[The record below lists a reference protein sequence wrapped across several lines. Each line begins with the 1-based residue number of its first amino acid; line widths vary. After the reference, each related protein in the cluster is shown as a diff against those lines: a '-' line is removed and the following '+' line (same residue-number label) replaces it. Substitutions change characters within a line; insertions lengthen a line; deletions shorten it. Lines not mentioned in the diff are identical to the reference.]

1 MRLYA
6 FINYNSTQHCFN
18 QVLWNKVY
26 TTLRIAKYSTL
37 ALLICINICTLN
49 VYIHIN
55 VCRSSWVFAGKRVDI
70 ATCLLKDGQCNPNSA
85 HDGRTLLDMTNNPEL
100 IRILLSF
107 GAKPKTSCFPT
118 HLRNNPTDMSIN
130 MFVLGNIGAGKS
142 TLVKAIS
149 TEGQGFSRLM
159 HRISKV
165 KDVDQKTAGIIPYEL
180 QSKALGRVSLYD
192 FAGHKEYYAGHDA
205 LLANTM
211 TNSSSVI
218 ALLVDMRDEEE
229 KIRETV
235 QYWFQFINNHS
246 HASSSKTHLVI
257 ISSHADELP
266 SGELKM
272 RARLL
277 QSVVSNLKL
286 ENLTLAGQFTI
297 DCRYAESSSM
307 TQLRSLL
314 AESCNA
320 LRSSE
325 EIEASQ
331 HCYMIFLL
339 HNFDDK
345 LAVTLDK
352 AATELTVKC
361 NEKSDELVYL
371 EVIKSSDLFE
381 LSQKLNDRGHILFMK
396 NHRDPGKSWIVL
408 KKDVLL
414 SQVNGVIFAPEGF
427 KERKAISTNTGVVP
441 LSKLAPLF
449 PNVEIDVVTTFL
461 CHLEFCQ
468 EIKDA
473 DLLSVLVAESRTS
486 TMSVESKS
494 FMVSAESKSSTT
506 TDERFFFF
514 PGLVSL
520 NKPQDLG
527 LSSES
532 DSHSY
537 SGWVF
542 QCSKPEQ
549 FFSNRFHQ
557 VLLLRLAFSFA
568 LAPSDKSSADAL
580 VLQRRCQV
588 WKNGICW
595 ANRSGGEAIVEI
607 IDLRKV
613 VAIVRSEE
621 KIELSRLRSSIINTV
636 INAKKQ
642 FSSKVAVKE
651 SLLLPEDARKYPL
664 DLAQVTTVSI
674 NDIAET
680 IEKGKEYVLKENHQI
695 IKLERLIGFEPYA
708 NLGEAILEEVFDEQK
723 SAEEDLDKLFFR
735 LADHTHQHDELHAV
749 CELPLSRLA
758 NELTPQGAIHRLA
771 HVFQRWRDEMGKE
784 GTKEKFRKRL
794 DQFSIFAGRNPLL
807 MSATGI

>member
-1 MRLYA
+1 M
-6 FINYNSTQHCFN
+6 TEKT
-18 QVLWNKVY
+18 KV
-26 TTLRIAKYSTL
+26 
-37 ALLICINICTLN
+37 NI
-49 VYIHIN
+49 V
-55 VCRSSWVFAGKRVDI
+55 
-70 ATCLLKDGQCNPNSA
+70 TCLLKNGQCNPNTVTRN
-85 HDGRTLLDMTNNPEL
+85 GQTPLDMTDKPEL
-100 IRILLSF
+100 IRILLNF
-107 GAKPKTSCFPT
+107 GADPKTCFPS
-118 HLRNNPTDMSIN
+118 HLRHNPTVN
-130 MFVLGNIGAGKS
+130 MFVLGDVGAGKS
-142 TLVKAIS
+142 TLVKAIM
-149 TEGQGFSRLM
+149 TEAHGFSQLM

-165 KDVDQKTAGIIPYEL
+165 KDVNQKTAGIVPYEL
-180 QSKALGRVSLYD
+180 KGKDLGRVSLYD

-235 QYWFQFINNHS
+235 HYWFQFINNHS

-266 SGELKM
+266 SGKSKKK
-272 RARLL
+272 ARCV
-277 QSVVSNLKL
+277 QSVVSDLNLD
-286 ENLTLAGQFTI
+286 NITLAGQITL

-307 TQLRSLL
+307 TQLRSTLS
-314 AESCNA
+314 ESCKV
-320 LRSSE
+320 LRGSE
-325 EIEASQ
+325 KISAA
-331 HCYMIFLL
+331 HHNFLIFLL
-339 HNFDDK
+339 HHFK
-345 LAVTLDK
+345 EELAVTVDK
-352 AATELTVKC
+352 VATKLIQKRK
-361 NEKSDELVYL
+361 KSVYL
-371 EVIKSSDLFE
+371 EFIKSFDLFE
-381 LSQKLNDRGHILFMK
+381 LSQELNERGAILFMK
-396 NHRDPGKSWIVL
+396 NHQDPGKSWIVL

-427 KERKAISTNTGVVP
+427 KEHSEISTNTGVVT

-449 PNVEIDVVTTFL
+449 PNVDVDVVSKFL

-473 DLLSVLVAESRTS
+473 DLLSVLEAGSRTS
-486 TMSVESKS
+486 TVSAESKS
-494 FMVSAESKSSTT
+494 STESAESKSSTT

-520 NKPQDLG
+520 NKPQDIA

-542 QCSKPEQ
+542 QCSKSEQ

-568 LAPSDKSSADAL
+568 LAPSDQSSADSL

-595 ANRSGGEAIVEI
+595 ANLSGGEATVEI
-607 IDLRKV
+607 IDLKKV
-613 VAIVRSEE
+613 VAIVRSE
-621 KIELSRLRSSIINTV
+621 KKLELSRLRSSIINTV

-651 SLLLPEDARKYPL
+651 SLLLPEDAMKYPL
-664 DLAQVTTVSI
+664 DLSKVAAVNI
-674 NDIAET
+674 NDVAET
-680 IEKGKEYVLKENHQI
+680 IKKGKEYVLNENHQI
-695 IKLERLIGFEPYA
+695 IKLEKLIGFEPYA
-708 NLGEAILEEVFDEQK
+708 NLGESILEEVFDEEK
-723 SAEEDLDKLFFR
+723 PAEENLDKLFFR
-735 LADHTHQHDELHAV
+735 LADLTHQHNELCAV

-758 NELTPQGAIHRLA
+758 NERTPQGVIHRLA
-771 HVFQRWRDEMGKE
+771 RDFQRWRDEMGKE
-784 GTKEKFRKRL
+784 GTKENFRKML
-794 DQFSIFAGRNPLL
+794 DQFTVFAGRNPLL
-807 MSATGI
+807 MSATGKCNENNIYIELY

>member
-1 MRLYA
+1 MA
-6 FINYNSTQHCFN
+6 N
-18 QVLWNKVY
+18 
-26 TTLRIAKYSTL
+26 
-37 ALLICINICTLN
+37 
-49 VYIHIN
+49 
-55 VCRSSWVFAGKRVDI
+55 D
-70 ATCLLKDGQCNPNSA
+70 
-85 HDGRTLLDMTNNPEL
+85 PEL

-107 GAKPKTSCFPT
+107 GANPKTCFPS
-118 HLRNNPTDMSIN
+118 HLRHNPTVN
-130 MFVLGNIGAGKS
+130 MFVLGEVGAGKS

-149 TEGQGFSRLM
+149 TEAHGFSRLK
-159 HRISKV
+159 HRISKI
-165 KDVDQKTAGIIPYEL
+165 KDVNQKTAGIIPYEL

-211 TNSSSVI
+211 ANSSSVI
-218 ALLVDMRDEEE
+218 VLLVDMRDEEE

-246 HASSSKTHLVI
+246 HTSSSKTHLVI
-257 ISSHADELP
+257 ISSHGDELS
-266 SGELKM
+266 SGESKKK
-272 RARLL
+272 ARRV
-277 QSVVSNLKL
+277 QSVVSNLNL

-307 TQLRSLL
+307 TQLRSTLS
-314 AESCNA
+314 ESCKV
-320 LRSSE
+320 LRGSE
-325 EIEASQ
+325 KISAAD
-331 HCYMIFLL
+331 HYYLIFLL
-339 HNFDDK
+339 HHFK
-345 LAVTLDK
+345 EELAVTLDK
-352 AATELTVKC
+352 VATELILRCK
-361 NEKSDELVYL
+361 EKSGELVYL
-371 EVIKSSDLFE
+371 EFIKSSDLFE
-381 LSQKLNDRGHILFMK
+381 LSQELNERGPILFMK
-396 NHRDPGKSWIVL
+396 NHQDPGKSWIVL

-427 KERKAISTNTGVVP
+427 KQHQEISTNTGVVP

-449 PNVEIDVVTTFL
+449 PNVDVDVVTKFL

-468 EIKDA
+468 EIKDTG
-473 DLLSVLVAESRTS
+473 LLSVLVAESKTS
-486 TMSVESKS
+486 T
-494 FMVSAESKSSTT
+494 VSAESKASGSESTT
-506 TDERFFFF
+506 ATDERFFFF

-520 NKPQDLG
+520 NKPQDIA

-542 QCSKPEQ
+542 QCYNPEQ

-568 LAPSDKSSADAL
+568 LAPSDQSSVDAL

-607 IDLRKV
+607 IDLKKV
-613 VAIVRSEE
+613 VAIVCSKK

-636 INAKKQ
+636 INTRKQ

-651 SLLLPEDARKYPL
+651 SLLLPEDAIKYPL
-664 DLAQVTTVSI
+664 DLTQVTAVSI
-674 NDIAET
+674 TEVAET
-680 IEKGKEYVLKENHQI
+680 IREGKDYVLKENHQI
-695 IKLERLIGFEPYA
+695 TELETLIGFEPYA
-708 NLGEAILEEVFDEQK
+708 NLGEPILEEVFDEQK

-735 LADHTHQHDELHAV
+735 FSDSTHQHNELCKV

-758 NELTPQGAIHRLA
+758 NERIPQGDIQRLA
-771 HVFQRWRDEMGKE
+771 RDFQRWRDVKGKE
-784 GTKEKFRKRL
+784 GTKENFRKRL
-794 DQFSIFAGRNPLL
+794 DQFSVFAGRNPLL
-807 MSATGI
+807 MSASGKCNENNVKIELY

>member
-1 MRLYA
+1 
-6 FINYNSTQHCFN
+6 
-18 QVLWNKVY
+18 
-26 TTLRIAKYSTL
+26 
-37 ALLICINICTLN
+37 
-49 VYIHIN
+49 
-55 VCRSSWVFAGKRVDI
+55 
-70 ATCLLKDGQCNPNSA
+70 
-85 HDGRTLLDMTNNPEL
+85 MTNEPEL

-107 GAKPKTSCFPT
+107 GASPKTSCFPS
-118 HLRNNPTDMSIN
+118 HLRHNPTDMSIN
-130 MFVLGNIGAGKS
+130 MFVLGNVGAGKS
-142 TLVKAIS
+142 TIVKAIS
-149 TEGQGFSRLM
+149 TEAQGFSRLK

-165 KDVDQKTAGIIPYEL
+165 KHVDQKTAGIIPYDL

-218 ALLVDMRDEEE
+218 VLLVDMRDEGD
-229 KIRETV
+229 KIRETI

-257 ISSHADELP
+257 ISSHADELS
-266 SGELKM
+266 SGELKKKAK
-272 RARLL
+272 RVE
-277 QSVVSNLKL
+277 SVVSKLNL
-286 ENLTLAGQFTI
+286 ENITLAGQFTI
-297 DCRYAESSSM
+297 DCRFAESSSM
-307 TQLRSLL
+307 TQLRSTLS
-314 AESCNA
+314 ESCNA
-320 LRSSE
+320 LRSSD

-331 HCYMIFLL
+331 HCYMIFLV

-345 LAVTLDK
+345 LAVTLDQ
-352 AATELTVKC
+352 AATELMVKC
-361 NEKSDELVYL
+361 SKKSDEHVYL
-371 EVIKSSDLFE
+371 EVIKSSDIFE

-396 NHRDPGKSWIVL
+396 NHQEPGKSWIVL

-427 KERKAISTNTGVVP
+427 KEHSEISTNTGVVP

-449 PNVEIDVVTTFL
+449 SNVDVDVVSRFL

-486 TMSVESKS
+486 TVSVERKS

-520 NKPQDLG
+520 NKPQDIA

-557 VLLLRLAFSFA
+557 VLLLRLTFSFA
-568 LAPSDKSSADAL
+568 LAPSDQSSVDAL

-595 ANRSGGEAIVEI
+595 ANRSGGQAIVEI

-636 INAKKQ
+636 INAKKE

-651 SLLLPEDARKYPL
+651 SLLLPEDAMKYPL
-664 DLAQVTTVSI
+664 DLTEVAAVNITEV
-674 NDIAET
+674 AET
-680 IEKGKEYVLKENHQI
+680 IKDGKGYVLNEKHNNT
-695 IKLERLIGFEPYA
+695 KLEKLVGFEPYA
-708 NLGEAILEEVFDEQK
+708 NLGEAILEELFDAQK
-723 SAEEDLDKLFFR
+723 SAEEDLDKLFFH
-735 LADHTHQHDELHAV
+735 LADRTHQHEELRTV
-749 CELPLSRLA
+749 YELPLSRLA
-758 NELTPQGAIHRLA
+758 NERTPQGAIHSLA
-771 HVFQRWRDEMGKE
+771 HVFQHWRDEMAKE
-784 GTKEKFRKRL
+784 GTKKNFRKRL
-794 DQFSIFAGRNPLL
+794 DEFSVFAGRNPLL
-807 MSATGI
+807 MSATGKCNENNVKRELY

>member
-1 MRLYA
+1 
-6 FINYNSTQHCFN
+6 
-18 QVLWNKVY
+18 
-26 TTLRIAKYSTL
+26 
-37 ALLICINICTLN
+37 
-49 VYIHIN
+49 
-55 VCRSSWVFAGKRVDI
+55 
-70 ATCLLKDGQCNPNSA
+70 
-85 HDGRTLLDMTNNPEL
+85 MTNEPEL

-107 GAKPKTSCFPT
+107 GANPKTSYFPS
-118 HLRNNPTDMSIN
+118 HLRHNPTDMSIN
-130 MFVLGNIGAGKS
+130 MFVLGNVGAGKS
-142 TLVKAIS
+142 TIVKAIS
-149 TEGQGFSRLM
+149 TEVQGFSRLR

-165 KDVDQKTAGIIPYEL
+165 KHVDQKTAGIIPYDL
-180 QSKALGRVSLYD
+180 QSQALGRVSIYD

-211 TNSSSVI
+211 TNSSSVV

-266 SGELKM
+266 SGESRKK
-272 RARLL
+272 ARIL
-277 QSVVSNLKL
+277 QSVVSKLNL
-286 ENLTLAGQFTI
+286 ENITLAGQFTI
-297 DCRYAESSSM
+297 DCRFAESSSM
-307 TQLRSLL
+307 TRLRSLL
-314 AESCNA
+314 SESCNA
-320 LRSSE
+320 LRSSD

-331 HCYMIFLL
+331 HCYMIFLV

-345 LAVTLDK
+345 LAVTFDQ
-352 AATELTVKC
+352 AAKELMVKC
-361 NEKSDELVYL
+361 SKKSDEHVYL
-371 EVIKSSDLFE
+371 EFIKSSDLFE

-396 NHRDPGKSWIVL
+396 NHQDPGKSWIVL

-427 KERKAISTNTGVVP
+427 KQHQEISTNTGVVP

-449 PNVEIDVVTTFL
+449 PNVDVDVVTKFL
-461 CHLEFCQ
+461 CHLEFSQ

-473 DLLSVLVAESRTS
+473 ELLSVLEAGSRTS
-486 TMSVESKS
+486 T
-494 FMVSAESKSSTT
+494 VSAESKSSTT

-520 NKPQDLG
+520 NKPQDIA

-568 LAPSDKSSADAL
+568 LAPSDQSSADAL

-595 ANRSGGEAIVEI
+595 ANRSGGKAIVEI
-607 IDLRKV
+607 VDLKKV
-613 VAIVRSEE
+613 VALFRSKK

-651 SLLLPEDARKYPL
+651 SLLLPEDVMKYPL
-664 DLAQVTTVSI
+664 DLAQVTAVSI
-674 NDIAET
+674 TEVAET
-680 IEKGKEYVLKENHQI
+680 ITEGKEYVLIDNDHTELE
-695 IKLERLIGFEPYA
+695 KLLGFEPYA

-723 SAEEDLDKLFFR
+723 SAKEVLDELFFR
-735 LADHTHQHDELHAV
+735 LADRTHQRDELHAV
-749 CELPLSRLA
+749 FELPLSRLA
-758 NELTPQGAIHRLA
+758 NERIPQGDIHRLA
-771 HVFQRWRDEMGKE
+771 RDFQRWRDEKGKE
-784 GTKEKFRKRL
+784 GTKENFRKRL
-794 DQFSIFAGRNPLL
+794 DQFSVFAGRNPLS
-807 MSATGI
+807 MSATGKSNENNVKIELY

>member
-1 MRLYA
+1 MA
-6 FINYNSTQHCFN
+6 GE
-18 QVLWNKVY
+18 NKAAIV
-26 TTLRIAKYSTL
+26 
-37 ALLICINICTLN
+37 
-49 VYIHIN
+49 
-55 VCRSSWVFAGKRVDI
+55 
-70 ATCLLKDGQCNPNSA
+70 TCLLKNGRSNPNSVNQE
-85 HDGRTLLDMTNNPEL
+85 GQTLLDMTNDPEI

-107 GAKPKTSCFPT
+107 GANPKTCFPS
-118 HLRNNPTDMSIN
+118 HLQHNPTDMSIN
-130 MFVLGNIGAGKS
+130 MFVLGNAGAGKS
-142 TLVKAIS
+142 TIVKAIS
-149 TEGQGFSRLM
+149 TEAQGFSSRLRL
-159 HRISKV
+159 RISKV
-165 KDVDQKTAGIIPYEL
+165 KHVDQKTAGIIPYEL
-180 QSKALGRVSLYD
+180 QSQALGRVSLYD
-192 FAGHKEYYAGHDA
+192 FAGHKEYYAGHGA

-211 TNSSSVI
+211 TNSPSVI

-229 KIRETV
+229 KICETV

-246 HASSSKTHLVI
+246 HASSSETHLVI

-266 SGELKM
+266 SGELKNK
-272 RARLL
+272 AGIL
-277 QSVVSNLKL
+277 QSVVSNLNL
-286 ENLTLAGQFTI
+286 ENITLAGQITL
-297 DCRYAESSSM
+297 DCRYAESTSM
-307 TQLRSLL
+307 TQLRSTLS
-314 AESCNA
+314 ESCNA
-320 LRSSE
+320 LRSSD

-345 LAVTLDK
+345 VAVTFDR
-352 AATELTVKC
+352 AATELTLKC
-361 NEKSDELVYL
+361 SKKSSDHVYL
-371 EVIKSSDLFE
+371 EVIKSSDIFE

-396 NHRDPGKSWIVL
+396 NHQDSGKSWIVL

-427 KERKAISTNTGVVP
+427 KQHQEISTNTGVVP

-449 PNVEIDVVTTFL
+449 PNVDIDVVTKFL

-473 DLLSVLVAESRTS
+473 DLLSVLVAESRTY
-486 TMSVESKS
+486 MVSVESKS
-494 FMVSAESKSSTT
+494 FMVSAKSKSSTT

-520 NKPQDLG
+520 NKPQDIA

-532 DSHSY
+532 ATHSY

-549 FFSNRFHQ
+549 FYSNRFHQ

-568 LAPSDKSSADAL
+568 LAPSDQSSADSL

-595 ANRSGGEAIVEI
+595 ANRSGSEAIVEI

-636 INAKKQ
+636 INAKKE

-651 SLLLPEDARKYPL
+651 LLLLPEDAMKYPP
-664 DLAQVTTVSI
+664 DLTEVTAVNITEV
-674 NDIAET
+674 AEA
-680 IEKGKEYVLKENHQI
+680 IKDGKGYVLNEKHKNT
-695 IKLERLIGFEPYA
+695 KLEKLVGFEPYA
-708 NLGEAILEEVFDEQK
+708 SLGEAILEELFDEQK
-723 SAEEDLDKLFFR
+723 SAEEDLDKLFFH
-735 LADHTHQHDELHAV
+735 LADRTHQHEELRAV
-749 CELPLSRLA
+749 CELPLSRLN
-758 NELTPQGAIHRLA
+758 NELIPQGAVRRLA
-771 HVFQRWRDEMGKE
+771 HVFQRWRDELGKE
-784 GTKEKFRKRL
+784 GTKKKFRMRL
-794 DQFSIFAGRNPLL
+794 DEFSVFAGRNPLF
-807 MSATGI
+807 MSATGKCSENN

>member
-1 MRLYA
+1 MT
-6 FINYNSTQHCFN
+6 NDPD
-18 QVLWNKVY
+18 
-26 TTLRIAKYSTL
+26 
-37 ALLICINICTLN
+37 LI
-49 VYIHIN
+49 
-55 VCRSSWVFAGKRVDI
+55 RV
-70 ATCLLKDGQCNPNSA
+70 
-85 HDGRTLLDMTNNPEL
+85 LLD
-100 IRILLSF
+100 F
-107 GAKPKTSCFPT
+107 GANTKISMR
-118 HLRNNPTDMSIN
+118 HNPTDKSIN
-130 MFVLGNIGAGKS
+130 MFVLGNVGAGKS

-149 TEGQGFSRLM
+149 TEAQGLSRLM

-165 KDVDQKTAGIIPYEL
+165 KGVDQKTAGIIPYEL
-180 QSKALGRVSLYD
+180 QSKALGLLSLYD

-205 LLANTM
+205 LLASTM
-211 TNSSSVI
+211 TNSPSVI

-266 SGELKM
+266 SGESKKK
-272 RARLL
+272 ARRV
-277 QSVVSNLKL
+277 QSVVSNL
-286 ENLTLAGQFTI
+286 NLDNITLAGQITL

-307 TQLRSLL
+307 TQLRSTLS
-314 AESCNA
+314 ESCKV
-320 LRSSE
+320 LRGSE
-325 EIEASQ
+325 KISAAN
-331 HCYMIFLL
+331 HYYLIFLL
-339 HNFDDK
+339 HHFK
-345 LAVTLDK
+345 EELAVTLDK
-352 AATELTVKC
+352 VATELILKC
-361 NEKSDELVYL
+361 NQKSDELMYL
-371 EVIKSSDLFE
+371 EFIKSSNLFE
-381 LSQKLNDRGHILFMK
+381 LSQELTERGAILFMK
-396 NHRDPGKSWIVL
+396 NHQDPRKSWIVL

-427 KERKAISTNTGVVP
+427 KEHSEISTNTGVVP

-449 PNVEIDVVTTFL
+449 PNVDIDVVTKFL

-486 TMSVESKS
+486 TVSVESKS
-494 FMVSAESKSSTT
+494 LMLSAESKS

-520 NKPQDLG
+520 NKPQDIA

-532 DSHSY
+532 DSHTY

-568 LAPSDKSSADAL
+568 LAPSDQSSADTL

-595 ANRSGGEAIVEI
+595 ANRSGGKANVEI

-613 VAIVRSEE
+613 VAIVHSEE

-636 INAKKQ
+636 INAKKE

-651 SLLLPEDARKYPL
+651 SLLLPEDAMKYPL
-664 DLAQVTTVSI
+664 DLTEVAAVNITEV
-674 NDIAET
+674 AET
-680 IEKGKEYVLKENHQI
+680 IKDGKGYVLNEKHNNT
-695 IKLERLIGFEPYA
+695 KLEKLVGFEPYA
-708 NLGEAILEEVFDEQK
+708 NLGEAILEELFDAQK
-723 SAEEDLDKLFFR
+723 SAEEDLDKLFFH
-735 LADHTHQHDELHAV
+735 LADRTHQHEELRTV
-749 CELPLSRLA
+749 YELPLSRLA
-758 NELTPQGAIHRLA
+758 NERTPQGAIHSLA
-771 HVFQRWRDEMGKE
+771 HVFQHWRDEMAKE
-784 GTKEKFRKRL
+784 GTRKNFRKRL
-794 DQFSIFAGRNPLL
+794 DEFSVFAGRNPLL
-807 MSATGI
+807 MSATGKCSENNVKIELY

>member
-1 MRLYA
+1 
-6 FINYNSTQHCFN
+6 
-18 QVLWNKVY
+18 
-26 TTLRIAKYSTL
+26 
-37 ALLICINICTLN
+37 
-49 VYIHIN
+49 
-55 VCRSSWVFAGKRVDI
+55 
-70 ATCLLKDGQCNPNSA
+70 
-85 HDGRTLLDMTNNPEL
+85 MTNKPEF

-107 GAKPKTSCFPT
+107 GADPKTCFPSK
-118 HLRNNPTDMSIN
+118 LRHNPTVN
-130 MFVLGNIGAGKS
+130 MFVLGEVGAGKS
-142 TLVKAIS
+142 TLVKAIT
-149 TEGQGFSRLM
+149 TEAHGFSRLM

-165 KDVDQKTAGIIPYEL
+165 KDVSQKTAGIIPYEL
-180 QSKALGRVSLYD
+180 QDQALGRVTLYD

-218 ALLVDMRDEEE
+218 ALLVDMRDAEE
-229 KIRETV
+229 KIHETV

-266 SGELKM
+266 SDELKKK
-272 RARLL
+272 AGIL
-277 QSVVSNLKL
+277 QSVVSKLNL
-286 ENLTLAGQFTI
+286 ENITLAGQFTL

-307 TQLRSLL
+307 TQLRSTLS
-314 AESCNA
+314 ESCKV
-320 LRSSE
+320 LRGSE
-325 EIEASQ
+325 KISAA
-331 HCYMIFLL
+331 HHYYLIFLL
-339 HNFDDK
+339 HHFK
-345 LAVTLDK
+345 EELAVTLDK
-352 AATELTVKC
+352 VATELILKC

-371 EVIKSSDLFE
+371 EFIKSSDLFK
-381 LSQKLNDRGHILFMK
+381 LSQELTERGPILFMK
-396 NHRDPGKSWIVL
+396 NHQDPGKSWIVL

-427 KERKAISTNTGVVP
+427 KQHQEISTNTGVVP
-441 LSKLAPLF
+441 LSKLSKLAPLF
-449 PNVEIDVVTTFL
+449 SNIDIDVVTKFL
-461 CHLEFCQ
+461 SHLEFCQ

-486 TMSVESKS
+486 TVSVESKT
-494 FMVSAESKSSTT
+494 FTVSAESKSSTT
-506 TDERFFFF
+506 TDKKFFFF

-520 NKPQDLG
+520 NKPQDIA

-568 LAPSDKSSADAL
+568 LAPSDQSSADAL

-595 ANRSGGEAIVEI
+595 ANLSGGEAIIEI

-613 VAIVRSEE
+613 VAIVHSKK
-621 KIELSRLRSSIINTV
+621 KIELSRLRSSIISTV

-642 FSSKVAVKE
+642 FSSKVTVKE
-651 SLLLPEDARKYPL
+651 SLLLPEDAMKYPL
-664 DLAQVTTVSI
+664 DLAQVKAVNI
-674 NDIAET
+674 KDVAET
-680 IEKGKEYVLKENHQI
+680 IKKRKEYVLKENHQI
-695 IKLERLIGFEPYA
+695 IKLEKLIGFEPYA
-708 NLGEAILEEVFDEQK
+708 NLGESILEEVFDEQE
-723 SAEEDLDKLFFR
+723 SAEENLDKLFFR
-735 LADHTHQHDELHAV
+735 LADRTHQHNELRAV

-758 NELTPQGAIHRLA
+758 NERTPQGDIHRLA
-771 HVFQRWRDEMGKE
+771 CDFQRWRDEKGKK
-784 GTKEKFRKRL
+784 GTKENFRKRL
-794 DQFSIFAGRNPLL
+794 NQFSVFAGRNPLL
-807 MSATGI
+807 MSATGKCNENNVKIELY

>member
-1 MRLYA
+1 
-6 FINYNSTQHCFN
+6 
-18 QVLWNKVY
+18 
-26 TTLRIAKYSTL
+26 
-37 ALLICINICTLN
+37 
-49 VYIHIN
+49 
-55 VCRSSWVFAGKRVDI
+55 
-70 ATCLLKDGQCNPNSA
+70 
-85 HDGRTLLDMTNNPEL
+85 MTNEPEL

-107 GAKPKTSCFPT
+107 GASPKTSCFPS
-118 HLRNNPTDMSIN
+118 HLRHNPTDMSIN
-130 MFVLGNIGAGKS
+130 MFVLGNVGAGKS
-142 TLVKAIS
+142 TIVKAIS
-149 TEGQGFSRLM
+149 TEAQGFSRLM

-165 KDVDQKTAGIIPYEL
+165 KGVDQKTAGIIPYDL
-180 QSKALGRVSLYD
+180 QSQALGRVSLYD

-229 KIRETV
+229 KIHETV

-257 ISSHADELP
+257 ISSHADKLP
-266 SGELKM
+266 SGESRKK
-272 RARLL
+272 ARIL
-277 QSVVSNLKL
+277 QSVVSKLNL
-286 ENLTLAGQFTI
+286 ENITLAGQFTI
-297 DCRYAESSSM
+297 DCRFAESSSM

-314 AESCNA
+314 SESCNA
-320 LRSSE
+320 LRSSD

-331 HCYMIFLL
+331 HCYMIFLV

-345 LAVTLDK
+345 LAVTLDQ
-352 AATELTVKC
+352 AAKELMVKC
-361 NEKSDELVYL
+361 SKKSDEHVYL
-371 EVIKSSDLFE
+371 EFIKSSDLFE

-396 NHRDPGKSWIVL
+396 NHQDPGKSWIVL

-427 KERKAISTNTGVVP
+427 KQHQEISTNTGVVP

-449 PNVEIDVVTTFL
+449 PNVDVDVVTKFL
-461 CHLEFCQ
+461 CHLEFSQ

-473 DLLSVLVAESRTS
+473 ELLSVLEAGSRTS
-486 TMSVESKS
+486 T
-494 FMVSAESKSSTT
+494 VSAESKSSTT

-520 NKPQDLG
+520 NKPQDIA

-568 LAPSDKSSADAL
+568 LAPSNQSSADAL

-595 ANRSGGEAIVEI
+595 ANRSGGKAIVEI
-607 IDLRKV
+607 VDLKKV
-613 VAIVRSEE
+613 VALFRSKK

-651 SLLLPEDARKYPL
+651 SLLLPEDAMKYPL
-664 DLAQVTTVSI
+664 DLAQVTAVSI
-674 NDIAET
+674 TEVAET
-680 IEKGKEYVLKENHQI
+680 ITEGKEYVLIDNDHTELE
-695 IKLERLIGFEPYA
+695 KLLGFEPYA

-723 SAEEDLDKLFFR
+723 SAKEVLDELFFR
-735 LADHTHQHDELHAV
+735 LADRTHQRDELHAV
-749 CELPLSRLA
+749 FELPLSRLA
-758 NELTPQGAIHRLA
+758 NERIPQGDIHRLA
-771 HVFQRWRDEMGKE
+771 RDFQRWRDEKGKE
-784 GTKEKFRKRL
+784 GTKENFRKRL
-794 DQFSIFAGRNPLL
+794 DQFSVFAGRNPLS
-807 MSATGI
+807 MSATGKSNENNVKIELY

>member
-1 MRLYA
+1 
-6 FINYNSTQHCFN
+6 
-18 QVLWNKVY
+18 
-26 TTLRIAKYSTL
+26 
-37 ALLICINICTLN
+37 
-49 VYIHIN
+49 
-55 VCRSSWVFAGKRVDI
+55 
-70 ATCLLKDGQCNPNSA
+70 
-85 HDGRTLLDMTNNPEL
+85 MTNEPEL

-107 GAKPKTSCFPT
+107 GANPKTSYFPS
-118 HLRNNPTDMSIN
+118 HLRHNPTDMSIN
-130 MFVLGNIGAGKS
+130 MFVLGNVGAGKS
-142 TLVKAIS
+142 TIVKAIS
-149 TEGQGFSRLM
+149 TEVQGFSRLK

-165 KDVDQKTAGIIPYEL
+165 KHVDQKTAGIIPYEL
-180 QSKALGRVSLYD
+180 RSKALGRVSLYD

-211 TNSSSVI
+211 TNSSSVV

-266 SGELKM
+266 SGESRKK
-272 RARLL
+272 ARIL
-277 QSVVSNLKL
+277 QSVVSKLNL
-286 ENLTLAGQFTI
+286 ENITLAGQFTI
-297 DCRYAESSSM
+297 DCRFAESSSM
-307 TQLRSLL
+307 TRLRSLL
-314 AESCNA
+314 SESCNA
-320 LRSSE
+320 LRSSD

-331 HCYMIFLL
+331 HCYMIFLV

-345 LAVTLDK
+345 LAVTFDQ
-352 AATELTVKC
+352 AAKELMVKC
-361 NEKSDELVYL
+361 SKKSDEHVYL
-371 EVIKSSDLFE
+371 EFIKSSDLFE

-396 NHRDPGKSWIVL
+396 NHQDPGKSWIVL

-427 KERKAISTNTGVVP
+427 KQHQEISTNTGVVP

-449 PNVEIDVVTTFL
+449 PNVDVDVVTKFL
-461 CHLEFCQ
+461 CHLEFSQ

-473 DLLSVLVAESRTS
+473 ELLSVLEAGSRTS
-486 TMSVESKS
+486 TVSAESKS
-494 FMVSAESKSSTT
+494 STESAESKSSTT

-520 NKPQDLG
+520 NKPQDIA

-568 LAPSDKSSADAL
+568 LAPSDQSSADAL

-595 ANRSGGEAIVEI
+595 ANRSGGKAIVEI
-607 IDLRKV
+607 IDLKKV
-613 VAIVRSEE
+613 VALFRSKK

-642 FSSKVAVKE
+642 FSSKVTVKE
-651 SLLLPEDARKYPL
+651 SLLLPEDAMKYPV
-664 DLAQVTTVSI
+664 DLAQVTAVSI
-674 NDIAET
+674 TEVAET
-680 IEKGKEYVLKENHQI
+680 ITEGKEYVLIDNDHTELE
-695 IKLERLIGFEPYA
+695 KLLGFEPYS
-708 NLGEAILEEVFDEQK
+708 NLGEAILEEVFDEQN
-723 SAEEDLDKLFFR
+723 SAEEVLDELFFR
-735 LADHTHQHDELHAV
+735 LADRTHQRDELHAV
-749 CELPLSRLA
+749 FELPLSRLA
-758 NELTPQGAIHRLA
+758 NERIPQGDIHRLA
-771 HVFQRWRDEMGKE
+771 RDFQRWRDEKGKE
-784 GTKEKFRKRL
+784 GTKENFRKRL
-794 DQFSIFAGRNPLL
+794 DQFSVFAGRNPLS
-807 MSATGI
+807 MSATGKSNENNVKIELY

>member
-1 MRLYA
+1 
-6 FINYNSTQHCFN
+6 
-18 QVLWNKVY
+18 
-26 TTLRIAKYSTL
+26 
-37 ALLICINICTLN
+37 
-49 VYIHIN
+49 
-55 VCRSSWVFAGKRVDI
+55 
-70 ATCLLKDGQCNPNSA
+70 
-85 HDGRTLLDMTNNPEL
+85 MTNEPEL
-100 IRILLSF
+100 IRVLLSF
-107 GAKPKTSCFPT
+107 GASPKTSYFPS
-118 HLRNNPTDMSIN
+118 HLRHNPTDMSIN
-130 MFVLGNIGAGKS
+130 MFVLGNTGAGKS
-142 TLVKAIS
+142 TIVKAIS
-149 TEGQGFSRLM
+149 TEAQGFSRLM
-159 HRISKV
+159 HRVSKV

-180 QSKALGRVSLYD
+180 RSKALGRVSLYD

-229 KIRETV
+229 KICETV

-266 SGELKM
+266 SGESRKK
-272 RARLL
+272 AGIL
-277 QSVVSNLKL
+277 QSVISKLNL
-286 ENLTLAGQFTI
+286 ENITLAGRFTI

-314 AESCNA
+314 SESCNA
-320 LRSSE
+320 LRSSD

-331 HCYMIFLL
+331 HCYLIFLI
-339 HNFDDK
+339 HNFDDE

-361 NEKSDELVYL
+361 SKKSREHVYL

-396 NHRDPGKSWIVL
+396 NHQDPGKSWIIL

-427 KERKAISTNTGVVP
+427 KQHHDISTNTGVVP

-449 PNVEIDVVTTFL
+449 PNVNIDVVTKFL

-468 EIKDA
+468 VIKDS

-486 TMSVESKS
+486 TVSVESKS

-514 PGLVSL
+514 PALVSL
-520 NKPQDLG
+520 NKPQDIA

-568 LAPSDKSSADAL
+568 LAPSNQSSADAL

-595 ANRSGGEAIVEI
+595 ANLSGGEAIVEI
-607 IDLRKV
+607 IDLKKV
-613 VAIVRSEE
+613 VAIVCSE
-621 KIELSRLRSSIINTV
+621 KKVELARLRSSIINTV
-636 INAKKQ
+636 IKAKKE
-642 FSSKVAVKE
+642 FSSKVEVKE
-651 SLLLPEDARKYPL
+651 SLLLPEDAMKYPI
-664 DLAQVTTVSI
+664 DLTQVAAVI
-674 NDIAET
+674 IKDVAET
-680 IEKGKEYVLKENHQI
+680 IIKGKEYVLKENHQI
-695 IKLERLIGFEPYA
+695 IKLEKLIGFEPYA
-708 NLGEAILEEVFDEQK
+708 NLGESILEEIFDEQE
-723 SAEEDLDKLFFR
+723 SAEENLDKLFFC
-735 LADHTHQHDELHAV
+735 LADRTHQHDELRAV
-749 CELPLSRLA
+749 FELPLSRLA
-758 NELTPQGAIHRLA
+758 NELIPQGAIHRLA
-771 HVFQRWRDEMGKE
+771 HDFQRWRDEKGKE
-784 GTKEKFRKRL
+784 GTKENFRKRL
-794 DQFSIFAGRNPLL
+794 NQFTVFAGRNPLL
-807 MSATGI
+807 MSATGKSNENNVKIELY

>member
-1 MRLYA
+1 MA
-6 FINYNSTQHCFN
+6 EKT
-18 QVLWNKVY
+18 
-26 TTLRIAKYSTL
+26 
-37 ALLICINICTLN
+37 
-49 VYIHIN
+49 
-55 VCRSSWVFAGKRVDI
+55 RVDI
-70 ATCLLKDGQCNPNSA
+70 VTCLLKNGRCNPNSVTSE
-85 HDGRTLLDMTNNPEL
+85 GQTPLDMTNEPEL
-100 IRILLSF
+100 IRVLLSF
-107 GAKPKTSCFPT
+107 GANPKTCFPS
-118 HLRNNPTDMSIN
+118 HLRHSPTDMSIN
-130 MFVLGNIGAGKS
+130 MFVLGNTGAGKS
-142 TLVKAIS
+142 TIVKAIS
-149 TEGQGFSRLM
+149 TEAQGFSRLK

-165 KDVDQKTAGIIPYEL
+165 KHVDQKTAGIIPYEL
-180 QSKALGRVSLYD
+180 RSQALGRVSLYD

-211 TNSSSVI
+211 TNSPSVI

-229 KIRETV
+229 KICETV

-246 HASSSKTHLVI
+246 QAASSKTHLVI

-266 SGELKM
+266 SGEFKKK
-272 RARLL
+272 AGIL
-277 QSVVSNLKL
+277 QSVVISLNL
-286 ENLTLAGQFTI
+286 ENITLAGQFTI

-314 AESCNA
+314 SESCKA
-320 LRSSE
+320 LRSSD

-339 HNFDDK
+339 HNFDDE
-345 LAVTLDK
+345 LAVTFDR
-352 AATELTVKC
+352 AATELTAKC
-361 NEKSDELVYL
+361 SKKSDEHVYL

-381 LSQKLNDRGHILFMK
+381 LSQKLSDRGHILFMK
-396 NHRDPGKSWIVL
+396 NHQDPGKSWIVL

-414 SQVNGVIFAPEGF
+414 SQVNGDIFAPEGF
-427 KERKAISTNTGVVP
+427 KEHSEISTNTGVVP

-449 PNVEIDVVTTFL
+449 PSVDIDVVTKFL

-473 DLLSVLVAESRTS
+473 DLLSVLVAESRTY
-486 TMSVESKS
+486 TVSVESKS

-520 NKPQDLG
+520 NKPQDIA

-568 LAPSDKSSADAL
+568 LAHSDRSSADSL

-636 INAKKQ
+636 INAKKE

-651 SLLLPEDARKYPL
+651 SLLLPEDAMKYPL
-664 DLAQVTTVSI
+664 DLAQVIAVNITDV
-674 NDIAET
+674 AET
-680 IEKGKEYVLKENHQI
+680 IKDGKGYVLNEKHKNT
-695 IKLERLIGFEPYA
+695 KLDKLIGFEPYA
-708 NLGEAILEEVFDEQK
+708 NLGEAILEEVFDKQQ

-735 LADHTHQHDELHAV
+735 LADRTHQHEELRAV
-749 CELPLSRLA
+749 YELPLSRLA
-758 NELTPQGAIHRLA
+758 NELIPQGAIRRLA
-771 HVFQRWRDEMGKE
+771 HVFQQWRDEMGKK
-784 GTKEKFRKRL
+784 GTKENFRKRL
-794 DQFSIFAGRNPLL
+794 NQFSVFAGRNPLL
-807 MSATGI
+807 MSATGKCNENNVKIELY

>member
-1 MRLYA
+1 M
-6 FINYNSTQHCFN
+6 T
-18 QVLWNKVY
+18 KK
-26 TTLRIAKYSTL
+26 T
-37 ALLICINICTLN
+37 
-49 VYIHIN
+49 
-55 VCRSSWVFAGKRVDI
+55 RVDI
-70 ATCLLKDGQCNPNSA
+70 VTCLLKNGRCNPNSA
-85 HDGRTLLDMTNNPEL
+85 HKGQTPLDMTNEPEL
-100 IRILLSF
+100 IRVLLSF
-107 GAKPKTSCFPT
+107 GASPKTSYFPS
-118 HLRNNPTDMSIN
+118 HLRHNPTDMSIN
-130 MFVLGNIGAGKS
+130 MFVLGNTGAGKS
-142 TLVKAIS
+142 TIVKAIS
-149 TEGQGFSRLM
+149 TEAQGFSRLM

-180 QSKALGRVSLYD
+180 RSKALGRVSLYD

-229 KIRETV
+229 KICETV

-257 ISSHADELP
+257 ISSHADEL
-266 SGELKM
+266 SYGELKKK
-272 RARLL
+272 AGIL
-277 QSVVSNLKL
+277 QSVVSKLNL
-286 ENLTLAGQFTI
+286 ENITLAGRFTI

-314 AESCNA
+314 SESCKT
-320 LRSSE
+320 LRSSD

-331 HCYMIFLL
+331 HCYMIFLV

-345 LAVTLDK
+345 LAVTLDQ

-361 NEKSDELVYL
+361 SKKSDEHVYL
-371 EVIKSSDLFE
+371 EVIKSSDIFE

-396 NHRDPGKSWIVL
+396 NHQEPGKSWIVL

-427 KERKAISTNTGVVP
+427 KEHSEISTNTGVVP

-449 PNVEIDVVTTFL
+449 PNVDIDVVTKFL

-486 TMSVESKS
+486 TVSVESKS
-494 FMVSAESKSSTT
+494 FMVSAESKSST
-506 TDERFFFF
+506 ERFFFF

-520 NKPQDLG
+520 NKPQDTA

-542 QCSKPEQ
+542 QCSKLEQ

-568 LAPSDKSSADAL
+568 LAHSDRSSADSL

-636 INAKKQ
+636 INAKKE

-651 SLLLPEDARKYPL
+651 SLLLPEDAMKYPL
-664 DLAQVTTVSI
+664 DLAQVIAVNITDV
-674 NDIAET
+674 AET
-680 IEKGKEYVLKENHQI
+680 IKDGKGYVLNEKHKNT
-695 IKLERLIGFEPYA
+695 KLDKLIGFEPYA
-708 NLGEAILEEVFDEQK
+708 NLGEAILEEVFDKQQ

-735 LADHTHQHDELHAV
+735 LADRTHQHEELRAV
-749 CELPLSRLA
+749 YELPLSRLA
-758 NELTPQGAIHRLA
+758 NELIPQGAIRRLA
-771 HVFQRWRDEMGKE
+771 HVFQQWRDEMGKK
-784 GTKEKFRKRL
+784 GTKENFRKRL
-794 DQFSIFAGRNPLL
+794 NQFSVFAGRNPLL
-807 MSATGI
+807 MSATGKCNENNVKIELY

>member
-1 MRLYA
+1 MA
-6 FINYNSTQHCFN
+6 
-18 QVLWNKVY
+18 
-26 TTLRIAKYSTL
+26 
-37 ALLICINICTLN
+37 
-49 VYIHIN
+49 
-55 VCRSSWVFAGKRVDI
+55 D
-70 ATCLLKDGQCNPNSA
+70 
-85 HDGRTLLDMTNNPEL
+85 NPEL
-100 IRILLSF
+100 IRILLSY
-107 GAKPKTSCFPT
+107 GANPKTSYFPS
-118 HLRNNPTDMSIN
+118 HLRHNPTDMSIN
-130 MFVLGNIGAGKS
+130 MFILGNTGAGKS
-142 TLVKAIS
+142 TIVKAIS
-149 TEGQGFSRLM
+149 IEAQGFSSRLM

-165 KDVDQKTAGIIPYEL
+165 KGVDQKTAGIIPYEL
-180 QSKALGRVSLYD
+180 QSQALGRVSLYD

-211 TNSSSVI
+211 TNSPSVI
-218 ALLVDMRDEEE
+218 AVLVDMRDEEE

-266 SGELKM
+266 SGELKKK
-272 RARLL
+272 ARIL
-277 QSVVSNLKL
+277 QSVVSKLNL
-286 ENLTLAGQFTI
+286 ENITLAGRFTI

-314 AESCNA
+314 SESCKV
-320 LRSSE
+320 LRCSD

-339 HNFDDK
+339 HNFDDE

-352 AATELTVKC
+352 VATELTVKC
-361 NEKSDELVYL
+361 SEKSDEHVYL

-396 NHRDPGKSWIVL
+396 NHQDPGKSWIVL

-427 KERKAISTNTGVVP
+427 KEHSEISTNTGVVP

-449 PNVEIDVVTTFL
+449 PNVDIDVVTKFL

-473 DLLSVLVAESRTS
+473 DLLSVLVAESRTLTVS
-486 TMSVESKS
+486 AESKS
-494 FMVSAESKSSTT
+494 FTVSADSKASAESGESKSSTT

-520 NKPQDLG
+520 NKPQDIA

-532 DSHSY
+532 DTHSY
-537 SGWVF
+537 SGCVF

-568 LAPSDKSSADAL
+568 SAPSDQFSADSL

-588 WKNGICW
+588 WKNGIFW

-607 IDLRKV
+607 VDLKKV
-613 VAIVRSEE
+613 VSTIASEE

-636 INAKKQ
+636 IKAKKE
-642 FSSKVAVKE
+642 FCSKVAVKE
-651 SLLLPEDARKYPL
+651 SLLLPEDAMKYPL
-664 DLAQVTTVSI
+664 DLAQVTAVSI
-674 NDIAET
+674 NDVAET
-680 IEKGKEYVLKENHQI
+680 IKEGTGYVLNDNHQK
-695 IKLERLIGFEPYA
+695 IKLERLVGFEPYA
-708 NLGEAILEEVFDEQK
+708 NLGEAILEEVFDEQN
-723 SAEEDLDKLFFR
+723 SAEEVLDELFFH
-735 LADHTHQHDELHAV
+735 LADRTHQHEELRTV

-758 NELTPQGAIHRLA
+758 NERTPQGAIHSLA
-771 HVFQRWRDEMGKE
+771 HVFQHWRDEMAKE
-784 GTKEKFRKRL
+784 GTKKNFRKRL
-794 DQFSIFAGRNPLL
+794 DEFSVFAGRNPLL
-807 MSATGI
+807 MSGTGKCNENNVKIELY

>member
-1 MRLYA
+1 MTEK
-6 FINYNSTQHCFN
+6 S
-18 QVLWNKVY
+18 
-26 TTLRIAKYSTL
+26 
-37 ALLICINICTLN
+37 
-49 VYIHIN
+49 
-55 VCRSSWVFAGKRVDI
+55 RVDI
-70 ATCLLKDGQCNPNSA
+70 VTSLLKSGRCNPNSVTSE
-85 HDGRTLLDMTNNPEL
+85 GQTPLDMTNDPVL
-100 IRILLSF
+100 IRVLLDF
-107 GAKPKTSCFPT
+107 GANTKISMR
-118 HLRNNPTDMSIN
+118 HNPTDTSIN
-130 MFVLGNIGAGKS
+130 MFVLGNVGAGKS
-142 TLVKAIS
+142 TIVKAIS
-149 TEGQGFSRLM
+149 TEAQGFSRLM

-180 QSKALGRVSLYD
+180 QSKALGLLSLYD

-211 TNSSSVI
+211 TNSPSVI

-246 HASSSKTHLVI
+246 DASSSKTHLVI

-266 SGELKM
+266 SGELKKK
-272 RARLL
+272 ARRV
-277 QSVVSNLKL
+277 QSVVSNL
-286 ENLTLAGQFTI
+286 NLDNITLAGQFTL

-307 TQLRSLL
+307 TQLRSTLS
-314 AESCNA
+314 ESCEV
-320 LRSSE
+320 LRGSE
-325 EIEASQ
+325 KISAAD
-331 HCYMIFLL
+331 HYYLIFLL
-339 HNFDDK
+339 HQFKEK

-352 AATELTVKC
+352 VATELILKC

-371 EVIKSSDLFE
+371 EFIKSSDLFE
-381 LSQKLNDRGHILFMK
+381 LSQELTERGAILFMK
-396 NHRDPGKSWIVL
+396 NHQYPRKSWIVL

-427 KERKAISTNTGVVP
+427 KEHSEISTNTGVVP

-449 PNVEIDVVTTFL
+449 PNVDIDVVTKFL
-461 CHLEFCQ
+461 CHFEFCQ

-486 TMSVESKS
+486 TVSVESKS
-494 FMVSAESKSSTT
+494 FMVSAEIKSSTT

-520 NKPQDLG
+520 NKLQDIT

-532 DSHSY
+532 DGHSY

-557 VLLLRLAFSFA
+557 VLLLRLTFSFA
-568 LAPSDKSSADAL
+568 LAPSNQSSVDSL
-580 VLQRRCQV
+580 VLQRRCHV

-607 IDLRKV
+607 IDLKIV
-613 VAIVRSEE
+613 VVIVRSEE

-636 INAKKQ
+636 INAKKE

-651 SLLLPEDARKYPL
+651 SLLLPEDAMKYPL
-664 DLAQVTTVSI
+664 DLTQVIAVNITEV
-674 NDIAET
+674 AET
-680 IEKGKEYVLKENHQI
+680 IKDGKGYVLNEKHKNT
-695 IKLERLIGFEPYA
+695 KLDKLIGFEPYA
-708 NLGEAILEEVFDEQK
+708 NLGEAILEEVFDKQQ

-735 LADHTHQHDELHAV
+735 LADRTHQHKELRAV
-749 CELPLSRLA
+749 YELPLSRLA
-758 NELTPQGAIHRLA
+758 NELIPQGAIRRLA
-771 HVFQRWRDEMGKE
+771 HVFQQWRDEMGKK
-784 GTKEKFRKRL
+784 GTKENFRKRL
-794 DQFSIFAGRNPLL
+794 NQFSVFAGRNPLL
-807 MSATGI
+807 MSATGKSNENNVKIELY

>member
-1 MRLYA
+1 
-6 FINYNSTQHCFN
+6 
-18 QVLWNKVY
+18 
-26 TTLRIAKYSTL
+26 
-37 ALLICINICTLN
+37 
-49 VYIHIN
+49 
-55 VCRSSWVFAGKRVDI
+55 
-70 ATCLLKDGQCNPNSA
+70 
-85 HDGRTLLDMTNNPEL
+85 MTNDPEL
-100 IRILLSF
+100 IRVLLDF
-107 GAKPKTSCFPT
+107 GANTKISMR
-118 HLRNNPTDMSIN
+118 HNPTDTAIN
-130 MFVLGNIGAGKS
+130 MFVLGNVGAGKS
-142 TLVKAIS
+142 TIVKAIS
-149 TEGQGFSRLM
+149 IEAQGFSSRLK

-165 KDVDQKTAGIIPYEL
+165 KHVDQKTAGIIPYEL
-180 QSKALGRVSLYD
+180 QSKALGLLSLYD

-211 TNSSSVI
+211 TNSPSVI

-257 ISSHADELP
+257 ISSHADELS
-266 SGELKM
+266 SGELKKKAK
-272 RARLL
+272 RVE
-277 QSVVSNLKL
+277 SVVSNL
-286 ENLTLAGQFTI
+286 NLDNITLAGQFTL

-307 TQLRSLL
+307 TQLRSTLS
-314 AESCNA
+314 ESCKV
-320 LRSSE
+320 LRGSE
-325 EIEASQ
+325 KISAAD
-331 HCYMIFLL
+331 HYYLIFVL
-339 HNFDDK
+339 HHFK
-345 LAVTLDK
+345 EELAVTLDK
-352 AATELTVKC
+352 VATELILKC

-371 EVIKSSDLFE
+371 EFIKSSDLFE
-381 LSQKLNDRGHILFMK
+381 LSQELNERGPILFMK
-396 NHRDPGKSWIVL
+396 NHQDPGKSWIVL

-427 KERKAISTNTGVVP
+427 KEHSKISTNTGVVP

-449 PNVEIDVVTTFL
+449 SNVDVVTTFL

-486 TMSVESKS
+486 TVSVESKS
-494 FMVSAESKSSTT
+494 YMVSAESKFST
-506 TDERFFFF
+506 ERFFFF

-520 NKPQDLG
+520 NKPQDIA

-532 DSHSY
+532 DTHSY

-568 LAPSDKSSADAL
+568 LAPSDQSSVDSL

-607 IDLRKV
+607 IDFKKV
-613 VAIVRSEE
+613 VVIVRSKK
-621 KIELSRLRSSIINTV
+621 KIELSRLRSTIINTV
-636 INAKKQ
+636 VNAKKQ

-651 SLLLPEDARKYPL
+651 SLLLPEDAIKYPL
-664 DLAQVTTVSI
+664 DLARVTVVNITEVAMTI
-674 NDIAET
+674 KEGNDH
-680 IEKGKEYVLKENHQI
+680 VLKENHQI
-695 IKLERLIGFEPYA
+695 TELEKLIGFEPYA

-723 SAEEDLDKLFFR
+723 STEENLDDVFFR
-735 LADHTHQHDELHAV
+735 LAGLTHQRDELHAV
-749 CELPLSRLA
+749 FYLPLSRLA
-758 NELTPQGAIHRLA
+758 NERTPQGPIHSLA
-771 HVFQRWRDEMGKE
+771 HVFQHWRDEMGKE
-784 GTKEKFRKRL
+784 GTRNNFRKKL
-794 DQFSIFAGRNPLL
+794 DQFSVFAGRNPLL
-807 MSATGI
+807 MSATGKCNENNVKIELY

>member
-1 MRLYA
+1 
-6 FINYNSTQHCFN
+6 
-18 QVLWNKVY
+18 
-26 TTLRIAKYSTL
+26 
-37 ALLICINICTLN
+37 
-49 VYIHIN
+49 
-55 VCRSSWVFAGKRVDI
+55 
-70 ATCLLKDGQCNPNSA
+70 
-85 HDGRTLLDMTNNPEL
+85 MTNEPEL

-107 GAKPKTSCFPT
+107 GANPKTCFPS
-118 HLRNNPTDMSIN
+118 HLRHSPTDMSIN
-130 MFVLGNIGAGKS
+130 MFVLGNTGAGKS
-142 TLVKAIS
+142 TIVKAIS
-149 TEGQGFSRLM
+149 TEAQGFSRLM

-165 KDVDQKTAGIIPYEL
+165 KHVDQKTAGIIPYEL
-180 QSKALGRVSLYD
+180 RSQALGRVSLYD

-211 TNSSSVI
+211 TNSPSVI

-229 KIRETV
+229 KICETV

-246 HASSSKTHLVI
+246 QAASSKTHLVI

-266 SGELKM
+266 SGEFKKK
-272 RARLL
+272 AGIL
-277 QSVVSNLKL
+277 QSVVISLNL
-286 ENLTLAGQFTI
+286 ENITLAGQFTI

-314 AESCNA
+314 SESCKA
-320 LRSSE
+320 LRSSD

-339 HNFDDK
+339 HNFDDE
-345 LAVTLDK
+345 LAVTFDR

-361 NEKSDELVYL
+361 SKKSDEHVYL

-381 LSQKLNDRGHILFMK
+381 LSQKLSDRGHILFMK
-396 NHRDPGKSWIVL
+396 NHQDPGKSWIVL

-414 SQVNGVIFAPEGF
+414 SQVNGDIFAPEGF
-427 KERKAISTNTGVVP
+427 KEHSEISTNTGVVP

-449 PNVEIDVVTTFL
+449 PSVDIDVVTKFL

-486 TMSVESKS
+486 TVSVERKS

-520 NKPQDLG
+520 NKPQDIA

-532 DSHSY
+532 DTHSY

-549 FFSNRFHQ
+549 FYSNRFHQ
-557 VLLLRLAFSFA
+557 VLLLRLTFSFA
-568 LAPSDKSSADAL
+568 LAPSDQSSADSL

-636 INAKKQ
+636 INAKKE

-651 SLLLPEDARKYPL
+651 SLLLPEDAMKYPL
-664 DLAQVTTVSI
+664 DLAQVIAVNITDV
-674 NDIAET
+674 AET
-680 IEKGKEYVLKENHQI
+680 IKDGKGYVLNEKHKNT
-695 IKLERLIGFEPYA
+695 KLDKLIGFEPYA
-708 NLGEAILEEVFDEQK
+708 NLGEAILEEVFDKQQ

-735 LADHTHQHDELHAV
+735 LADRTHQHEKLRAV
-749 CELPLSRLA
+749 YELPLSRLA
-758 NELTPQGAIHRLA
+758 NERTPQGAIHRLA
-771 HVFQRWRDEMGKE
+771 HVFQRWRDEKGKD
-784 GTKEKFRKRL
+784 GTKKNFRKRL
-794 DQFSIFAGRNPLL
+794 DEFSVFAGRNPLL
-807 MSATGI
+807 MSAMGKCNVNNVKIELY

>member
-1 MRLYA
+1 MA
-6 FINYNSTQHCFN
+6 EKT
-18 QVLWNKVY
+18 K
-26 TTLRIAKYSTL
+26 
-37 ALLICINICTLN
+37 
-49 VYIHIN
+49 
-55 VCRSSWVFAGKRVDI
+55 VDI
-70 ATCLLKDGQCNPNSA
+70 VTCLLKNGRCNPNSVTQE
-85 HDGRTLLDMTNNPEL
+85 GQTPLDMANDLNL

-107 GAKPKTSCFPT
+107 GANPKTCFPS
-118 HLRNNPTDMSIN
+118 HLRHNPTDMSIN
-130 MFVLGNIGAGKS
+130 LFVLGNTGAGKS
-142 TLVKAIS
+142 TFVKAIS
-149 TEGQGFSRLM
+149 TEAQGFSRLK
-159 HRISKV
+159 HRITKV
-165 KDVDQKTAGIIPYEL
+165 KDVDQKTAGIIPYDL

-229 KIRETV
+229 KVCETV

-266 SGELKM
+266 SGELKKK
-272 RARLL
+272 ARRV
-277 QSVVSNLKL
+277 QSVVSDLNLD
-286 ENLTLAGQFTI
+286 NITLAGQITL

-307 TQLRSLL
+307 TQLRSTLS
-314 AESCNA
+314 ESCNA
-320 LRSSE
+320 LRSSD

-331 HCYMIFLL
+331 HCYMIFLI
-339 HNFDDK
+339 HNFDDE
-345 LAVTLDK
+345 LAVTLNK

-361 NEKSDELVYL
+361 SEYSDEHVYL

-396 NHRDPGKSWIVL
+396 NHQDPGKSWIVL

-427 KERKAISTNTGVVP
+427 KQHQEISTSTGVVP

-449 PNVEIDVVTTFL
+449 PNVDVDVVTNFL
-461 CHLEFCQ
+461 CHLEFSQ

-473 DLLSVLVAESRTS
+473 ELLFVLEAGSRTS
-486 TMSVESKS
+486 T
-494 FMVSAESKSSTT
+494 VSAESKSSTT

-520 NKPQDLG
+520 NKPPQDIA

-568 LAPSDKSSADAL
+568 LAPSDQSSADAL

-595 ANRSGGEAIVEI
+595 ANRSGGKAIVEI
-607 IDLRKV
+607 IDLKKV
-613 VAIVRSEE
+613 VALVHSKK

-651 SLLLPEDARKYPL
+651 LLLLPEDAMKYPL
-664 DLAQVTTVSI
+664 DLAHVTAVSI
-674 NDIAET
+674 TEVAET
-680 IEKGKEYVLKENHQI
+680 IKEGKEYVLIENDQI
-695 IKLERLIGFEPYA
+695 TELEKLIGFEPYA
-708 NLGEAILEEVFDEQK
+708 NLGEAILKEVFDEQK
-723 SAEEDLDKLFFR
+723 SAEEDLDELFFR
-735 LADHTHQHDELHAV
+735 VADRTHQHDELRAV
-749 CELPLSRLA
+749 YELPLSRLA
-758 NELTPQGAIHRLA
+758 NELTPQGAIRSLA
-771 HVFQRWRDEMGKE
+771 RDFQRWRDEMGKE
-784 GTKEKFRKRL
+784 GTKNNFRKRL
-794 DQFSIFAGRNPLL
+794 DQFSVFAGRNPLL
-807 MSATGI
+807 MSATGKCNENVNIEVLMTLVLTFKMEHLSSKKQRATLLIPSLP

>member
-1 MRLYA
+1 MARENRA
-6 FINYNSTQHCFN
+6 AI
-18 QVLWNKVY
+18 
-26 TTLRIAKYSTL
+26 I
-37 ALLICINICTLN
+37 
-49 VYIHIN
+49 
-55 VCRSSWVFAGKRVDI
+55 
-70 ATCLLKDGQCNPNSA
+70 TCLLKNGRCNPNSVT
-85 HDGRTLLDMTNNPEL
+85 HKGRTPLDMANEPEL
-100 IRILLSF
+100 IRVLLSF
-107 GAKPKTSCFPT
+107 GASPKTSCFPS
-118 HLRNNPTDMSIN
+118 HLRHNPTDMSIN
-130 MFVLGNIGAGKS
+130 MFVLGNVGAGKS
-142 TLVKAIS
+142 TIVKAIS
-149 TEGQGFSRLM
+149 TEAQGFSRLM

-165 KDVDQKTAGIIPYEL
+165 KHVDQKTAGIIPYDL

-211 TNSSSVI
+211 TNSPSVI

-229 KIRETV
+229 KICETV

-266 SGELKM
+266 SGESRKK
-272 RARLL
+272 AGILL
-277 QSVVSNLKL
+277 SVVSNLNL
-286 ENLTLAGQFTI
+286 ENITLAGQFTI

-314 AESCNA
+314 SESCNA
-320 LRSSE
+320 LRSSD

-345 LAVTLDK
+345 LAVTLDQ

-361 NEKSDELVYL
+361 SKKSDEHVYL
-371 EVIKSSDLFE
+371 EFIKSSDLFE

-396 NHRDPGKSWIVL
+396 NHQDPGKSWIVL

-414 SQVNGVIFAPEGF
+414 SQVNGIIFAPEGF
-427 KERKAISTNTGVVP
+427 KEHSKISTNTGVVP

-449 PNVEIDVVTTFL
+449 PNVDIDVVTTFL

-473 DLLSVLVAESRTS
+473 DLLSVLVAESRT
-486 TMSVESKS
+486 

-520 NKPQDLG
+520 NKPQDIALF
-527 LSSES
+527 SKS

-537 SGWVF
+537 SGWVL

-549 FFSNRFHQ
+549 FYSNRFHQ

-568 LAPSDKSSADAL
+568 LAPSDRSSADSL

-595 ANRSGGEAIVEI
+595 ANRKGGEAIVEI
-607 IDLRKV
+607 IDLKKV
-613 VAIVRSEE
+613 VVIVRSKK
-621 KIELSRLRSSIINTV
+621 KIELSRLRSSIVNTV
-636 INAKKQ
+636 VNTKKQ
-642 FSSKVAVKE
+642 FCSKVAVKE
-651 SLLLPEDARKYPL
+651 SLLLPEDAVKYPL
-664 DLAQVTTVSI
+664 DLARVTVVNITEVAVTI
-674 NDIAET
+674 KEGNDH
-680 IEKGKEYVLKENHQI
+680 VLKENHQI
-695 IKLERLIGFEPYA
+695 TELEKLVGFEPYA
-708 NLGEAILEEVFDEQK
+708 NLGEAILEEVFDEQI
-723 SAEEDLDKLFFR
+723 STEENLDDLFFR
-735 LADHTHQHDELHAV
+735 LAGLTHQRDELHAV
-749 CELPLSRLA
+749 FELPLSRLA
-758 NELTPQGAIHRLA
+758 NERTPQGPIHSLA
-771 HVFQRWRDEMGKE
+771 HVFQHWRDEMGKKV
-784 GTKEKFRKRL
+784 TKKSFRKRL
-794 DQFSIFAGRNPLL
+794 DQFSVFAGRNPLL
-807 MSATGI
+807 MSATGKSNENNVKIELH

>member
-1 MRLYA
+1 MTVK
-6 FINYNSTQHCFN
+6 S
-18 QVLWNKVY
+18 
-26 TTLRIAKYSTL
+26 
-37 ALLICINICTLN
+37 
-49 VYIHIN
+49 
-55 VCRSSWVFAGKRVDI
+55 RVDI
-70 ATCLLKDGQCNPNSA
+70 VTCLLKNGRCNPNSVTQE
-85 HDGRTLLDMTNNPEL
+85 GQTPLDMTNEPEL

-107 GAKPKTSCFPT
+107 GANPKTCFPS
-118 HLRNNPTDMSIN
+118 HLRHNPTDMSIN
-130 MFVLGNIGAGKS
+130 MFVLGNTGAGKS
-142 TLVKAIS
+142 TIVKAIS
-149 TEGQGFSRLM
+149 IEAQGFSSRLR

-165 KDVDQKTAGIIPYEL
+165 KDVDQKTAGIIPYDL

-218 ALLVDMRDEEE
+218 ALLVDMRDEED
-229 KIRETV
+229 KIRETI

-257 ISSHADELP
+257 ISSHGDKLP
-266 SGELKM
+266 SGELKKK
-272 RARLL
+272 AGLL
-277 QSVVSNLKL
+277 LSVVSKLNL

-297 DCRYAESSSM
+297 DCRFAESSSM
-307 TQLRSLL
+307 SQLRSTLS
-314 AESCNA
+314 ESCNA
-320 LRSSE
+320 LRSLD

-331 HCYMIFLL
+331 HCYMIFLV

-345 LAVTLDK
+345 LAVTLDQ

-361 NEKSDELVYL
+361 SKKSDEHVYL
-371 EVIKSSDLFE
+371 EVIKSSDIFE

-396 NHRDPGKSWIVL
+396 NHQDPGKSWIVL

-427 KERKAISTNTGVVP
+427 KEHSEISTNTGVVP

-449 PNVEIDVVTTFL
+449 TNVDIDVVTKFL

-468 EIKDA
+468 EIKDG

-486 TMSVESKS
+486 TVSVESKS
-494 FMVSAESKSSTT
+494 FMASAESKSSTT

-520 NKPQDLG
+520 NKPQDIA

-532 DSHSY
+532 DSHNY

-549 FFSNRFHQ
+549 FYSNRFHQ

-568 LAPSDKSSADAL
+568 LAPSDESSADSL

-613 VAIVRSEE
+613 VAIIRSEE

-636 INAKKQ
+636 INAKKE

-651 SLLLPEDARKYPL
+651 SLLLPEDAMKYPL
-664 DLAQVTTVSI
+664 DLTEVAAVNITEV
-674 NDIAET
+674 AET
-680 IEKGKEYVLKENHQI
+680 IKDGKGYVLNEKHKNT
-695 IKLERLIGFEPYA
+695 KLEKLVGFEPYA
-708 NLGEAILEEVFDEQK
+708 SLGEAILEELFDEQK
-723 SAEEDLDKLFFR
+723 SAEEDLDKLFFC
-735 LADHTHQHDELHAV
+735 LADRTHQHEELRAV
-749 CELPLSRLA
+749 CQLPLSRLD
-758 NELTPQGAIHRLA
+758 NELIPQGAVRRLA

-784 GTKEKFRKRL
+784 GTKKSFRKRL
-794 DQFSIFAGRNPLL
+794 DQFSVFAGRNPLL
-807 MSATGI
+807 MSATGKCNENNVKIELY

>member
-1 MRLYA
+1 MARG
-6 FINYNSTQHCFN
+6 
-18 QVLWNKVY
+18 NKAAIV
-26 TTLRIAKYSTL
+26 S
-37 ALLICINICTLN
+37 
-49 VYIHIN
+49 
-55 VCRSSWVFAGKRVDI
+55 
-70 ATCLLKDGQCNPNSA
+70 CLLKVGRCNPNSVTQE
-85 HDGRTLLDMTNNPEL
+85 GQTPLDMANDPEL

-107 GAKPKTSCFPT
+107 GANPKTSCFPS
-118 HLRNNPTDMSIN
+118 HLRHKSTDVSIN
-130 MFVLGNIGAGKS
+130 MFVLGNTGAGKS

-149 TEGQGFSRLM
+149 TEAKGFSRLK

-180 QSKALGRVSLYD
+180 QSKALGRLSVYD

-218 ALLVDMRDEEE
+218 ALLVDMRDEEK

-235 QYWFQFINNHS
+235 QYWFQFINNHT
-246 HASSSKTHLVI
+246 HASRSKTHLLI

-266 SGELKM
+266 SGESRK

-277 QSVVSNLKL
+277 QSVVSNL
-286 ENLTLAGQFTI
+286 NLDNITLAGQFTI

-314 AESCNA
+314 SESCKS
-320 LRSSE
+320 LRSSDK
-325 EIEASQ
+325 IEASQ

-339 HNFDDK
+339 HNFDDE

-352 AATELTVKC
+352 AATQLTMKC
-361 NEKSDELVYL
+361 SEKSYEHVYL
-371 EVIKSSDLFE
+371 EFIKFSDLFE

-396 NHRDPGKSWIVL
+396 NHQDPGKSWIVL

-427 KERKAISTNTGVVP
+427 KEHSKISTNTGVVP

-449 PNVEIDVVTTFL
+449 PKLDIDVVTKFL

-473 DLLSVLVAESRTS
+473 DLLSVLVAESKTF
-486 TMSVESKS
+486 T
-494 FMVSAESKSSTT
+494 VSAESKSS

-514 PGLVSL
+514 PGLVNL
-520 NKPQDLG
+520 NKPQDIA

-557 VLLLRLAFSFA
+557 VLLLRLTFSFA
-568 LAPSDKSSADAL
+568 SAPLDKPSADAL
-580 VLQRRCQV
+580 VLQRRCKV
-588 WKNGICW
+588 WKNGIFW
-595 ANRSGGEAIVEI
+595 ANRKGGEAIIEI
-607 IDLRKV
+607 VDLKKV
-613 VAIVRSEE
+613 VATIRSEE

-636 INAKKQ
+636 IKTKKQ

-651 SLLLPEDARKYPL
+651 SLLLPEDAMKYPL
-664 DLAQVTTVSI
+664 DLAQVTAVNI
-674 NDIAET
+674 NDVAET
-680 IEKGKEYVLKENHQI
+680 IKQGTGYVLNDNHQK
-695 IKLERLIGFEPYA
+695 IKLKRLVGFEPYA
-708 NLGEAILEEVFDEQK
+708 NMGEAILEELFDEQN
-723 SAEEDLDKLFFR
+723 SAEEVLDELFFR
-735 LADHTHQHDELHAV
+735 IADCTRQHEELRAV
-749 CELPLSRLA
+749 YKLPCSRLA
-758 NELTPQGAIHRLA
+758 NEHTPQGAIHRLA
-771 HVFQRWRDEMGKE
+771 CVFQRWRDEIEKE
-784 GTKEKFRKRL
+784 GTRNNFRKRL
-794 DQFSIFAGRNPLL
+794 DQFSVFAGRNPLL
-807 MSATGI
+807 MSAVGMCNENNVIIELY

>member
-1 MRLYA
+1 MA
-6 FINYNSTQHCFN
+6 EKT
-18 QVLWNKVY
+18 
-26 TTLRIAKYSTL
+26 
-37 ALLICINICTLN
+37 
-49 VYIHIN
+49 
-55 VCRSSWVFAGKRVDI
+55 RVDI
-70 ATCLLKDGQCNPNSA
+70 VTCLLKNGRCNPNSVT
-85 HDGRTLLDMTNNPEL
+85 HRTGTPLDMTNNPEL

-107 GAKPKTSCFPT
+107 GASPKTCFPS
-118 HLRNNPTDMSIN
+118 HLQHNPTDMSIN
-130 MFVLGNIGAGKS
+130 MFVLGNTGAGKS
-142 TLVKAIS
+142 TIVKAIS
-149 TEGQGFSRLM
+149 TEAQGFSRLM

-165 KDVDQKTAGIIPYEL
+165 KHVDQKTAGIIPYEL
-180 QSKALGRVSLYD
+180 RSKALGRVSLYD

-257 ISSHADELP
+257 ISSHADELS
-266 SGELKM
+266 SGELKKK
-272 RARLL
+272 AELL
-277 QSVVSNLKL
+277 RSVVSKL
-286 ENLTLAGQFTI
+286 NFENLTLAGQFTI

-307 TQLRSLL
+307 TQLRSTLS
-314 AESCNA
+314 ESCNA
-320 LRSSE
+320 LRSSD

-331 HCYMIFLL
+331 HCYMIFLV

-345 LAVTLDK
+345 LAVTLDQ

-361 NEKSDELVYL
+361 SKKSDEHVYL
-371 EVIKSSDLFE
+371 EVIKSSDIFE

-396 NHRDPGKSWIVL
+396 NHQEPGKSWIVL

-427 KERKAISTNTGVVP
+427 KEHSEISTNTGVVP

-449 PNVEIDVVTTFL
+449 PNVDIDVVTKFL

-473 DLLSVLVAESRTS
+473 NLLSVLVAESRTS
-486 TMSVESKS
+486 TVSVESKS

-520 NKPQDLG
+520 NKPQDIA

-532 DSHSY
+532 YSHSY

-557 VLLLRLAFSFA
+557 VLLLRLTFSFA
-568 LAPSDKSSADAL
+568 LAPSDQSSVDAL

-595 ANRSGGEAIVEI
+595 ANRSGGQAIVEI

-636 INAKKQ
+636 INAKKE

-651 SLLLPEDARKYPL
+651 SLLLPEDAMKYPL
-664 DLAQVTTVSI
+664 DLTEVAAVNITEV
-674 NDIAET
+674 AET
-680 IEKGKEYVLKENHQI
+680 IKDGKGYVLNEKHNNT
-695 IKLERLIGFEPYA
+695 KLEKLVGFEPYA
-708 NLGEAILEEVFDEQK
+708 NLGEAILEELFDAQK
-723 SAEEDLDKLFFR
+723 SAEEDLDKLFFH
-735 LADHTHQHDELHAV
+735 LADRTHQHEELRTV
-749 CELPLSRLA
+749 YELPLSRLA
-758 NELTPQGAIHRLA
+758 NERTPQGAIHSLA
-771 HVFQRWRDEMGKE
+771 HVFQHWRDEMAKE
-784 GTKEKFRKRL
+784 GTRKNFRKRL
-794 DQFSIFAGRNPLL
+794 DEFSVFAGRNPLL
-807 MSATGI
+807 MSATGKCSENNVKIELY

>member
-1 MRLYA
+1 
-6 FINYNSTQHCFN
+6 
-18 QVLWNKVY
+18 
-26 TTLRIAKYSTL
+26 
-37 ALLICINICTLN
+37 
-49 VYIHIN
+49 
-55 VCRSSWVFAGKRVDI
+55 
-70 ATCLLKDGQCNPNSA
+70 
-85 HDGRTLLDMTNNPEL
+85 MTNEPEL

-107 GAKPKTSCFPT
+107 GANPKTSYFPS
-118 HLRNNPTDMSIN
+118 HLRHNPTDMSIN
-130 MFVLGNIGAGKS
+130 MFVLGNVGAGKS
-142 TLVKAIS
+142 TIVKAIS
-149 TEGQGFSRLM
+149 TEAQGFSRLR

-165 KDVDQKTAGIIPYEL
+165 KHVDQKTAGIIPYDL
-180 QSKALGRVSLYD
+180 QSQALGRVSIYD

-229 KIRETV
+229 KIRETI

-266 SGELKM
+266 SGESKKK
-272 RARLL
+272 AGLL
-277 QSVVSNLKL
+277 QSVVSKLNL
-286 ENLTLAGQFTI
+286 ENITLAGQFTI
-297 DCRYAESSSM
+297 DCRFAESSSM
-307 TQLRSLL
+307 TQLRSTLS
-314 AESCNA
+314 ESCNA
-320 LRSSE
+320 LRSSD

-331 HCYMIFLL
+331 HCYMIFLV

-345 LAVTLDK
+345 LAVTLDQ

-361 NEKSDELVYL
+361 TKKSDEHVYL
-371 EVIKSSDLFE
+371 EFIKSSDLFE

-396 NHRDPGKSWIVL
+396 NHQYPGKSWIIL
-408 KKDVLL
+408 KKGVLL

-427 KERKAISTNTGVVP
+427 KEHSEISTNTGVVP

-449 PNVEIDVVTTFL
+449 PNVDIDVVTKFL

-473 DLLSVLVAESRTS
+473 DLLSVLVAESRTF
-486 TMSVESKS
+486 TVSVESKS
-494 FMVSAESKSSTT
+494 LMVSAESKSSTT

-520 NKPQDLG
+520 NKPQDIA

-549 FFSNRFHQ
+549 FYSNRFHQ
-557 VLLLRLAFSFA
+557 VVLLRLAFSFA
-568 LAPSDKSSADAL
+568 SAPSDQPSADSL

-588 WKNGICW
+588 WKNGIFW
-595 ANRSGGEAIVEI
+595 ANRTGGEAIVEI
-607 IDLRKV
+607 VDLKKV
-613 VAIVRSEE
+613 VATTASEE

-636 INAKKQ
+636 IKAKKE
-642 FSSKVAVKE
+642 FCSKVAVKE
-651 SLLLPEDARKYPL
+651 SLLLPEDAIKYPL
-664 DLAQVTTVSI
+664 DLTQVAAVSI
-674 NDIAET
+674 NDVAET
-680 IEKGKEYVLKENHQI
+680 IKEGTGYVLNDNHQK
-695 IKLERLIGFEPYA
+695 IKLERFVSFEPYA

-723 SAEEDLDKLFFR
+723 SAEALDELFCR
-735 LADHTHQHDELHAV
+735 IADCTHQHEELHAV
-749 CELPLSRLA
+749 YKLPRSRLA
-758 NELTPQGAIHRLA
+758 NELTPQGAVHRLA

-784 GTKEKFRKRL
+784 GTRNNFKKKL
-794 DQFSIFAGRNPLL
+794 DQFSVFAGRNPLL
-807 MSATGI
+807 MSATSKCNKNNVKVELY

>member
-1 MRLYA
+1 
-6 FINYNSTQHCFN
+6 
-18 QVLWNKVY
+18 
-26 TTLRIAKYSTL
+26 
-37 ALLICINICTLN
+37 
-49 VYIHIN
+49 
-55 VCRSSWVFAGKRVDI
+55 
-70 ATCLLKDGQCNPNSA
+70 
-85 HDGRTLLDMTNNPEL
+85 MTNDPEL
-100 IRILLSF
+100 IRVLLNF
-107 GAKPKTSCFPT
+107 GAIPKTSYFPS
-118 HLRNNPTDMSIN
+118 HLLHNPTDMSIN
-130 MFVLGNIGAGKS
+130 MFVLGNTGAGKS
-142 TLVKAIS
+142 TIVKAIS
-149 TEGQGFSRLM
+149 IEAQGFSSRLR

-180 QSKALGRVSLYD
+180 QSQALGRVSLYD

-211 TNSSSVI
+211 TNSPSVI
-218 ALLVDMRDEEE
+218 VLLVDMRDEEE
-229 KIRETV
+229 KICETV

-266 SGELKM
+266 SGELKKK
-272 RARLL
+272 AGLL
-277 QSVVSNLKL
+277 QSVVISLNL
-286 ENLTLAGQFTI
+286 ENITLAGQFTI

-307 TQLRSLL
+307 TQLRSTLS
-314 AESCNA
+314 ESCKV
-320 LRSSE
+320 LRSSD

-331 HCYMIFLL
+331 HCYMIFLI
-339 HNFDDK
+339 HNFDDE

-361 NEKSDELVYL
+361 YKKSDEHVYL
-371 EVIKSSDLFE
+371 EFIKSSDLFE

-396 NHRDPGKSWIVL
+396 NHQDPEKSWIVL

-427 KERKAISTNTGVVP
+427 KQHQEISTNTGVVP

-449 PNVEIDVVTTFL
+449 PNVDIDVVTKFL

-473 DLLSVLVAESRTS
+473 DLLSVLLAESKTF
-486 TMSVESKS
+486 SVSAESKT
-494 FMVSAESKSSTT
+494 FTVSAESKSSTT

-520 NKPQDLG
+520 NKPQDIA

-542 QCSKPEQ
+542 QCSKLEQ
-549 FFSNRFHQ
+549 FFSNRLHQ

-568 LAPSDKSSADAL
+568 LAPSNQSSADAL

-595 ANRSGGEAIVEI
+595 ANRKGGEAIVEI
-607 IDLRKV
+607 IDLKKV
-613 VAIVRSEE
+613 VVIVRSKK

-642 FSSKVAVKE
+642 FSSKVTVKE
-651 SLLLPEDARKYPL
+651 SLLLPEDAMKYPL
-664 DLAQVTTVSI
+664 DLARVTVVNITEV
-674 NDIAET
+674 AET
-680 IEKGKEYVLKENHQI
+680 IKEGNDHVLKENHQI
-695 IKLERLIGFEPYA
+695 TELEKLVGFEPYA

-723 SAEEDLDKLFFR
+723 STEENLDDLFFR
-735 LADHTHQHDELHAV
+735 LAGLTHQRDELHAV
-749 CELPLSRLA
+749 FELPLSRLA
-758 NELTPQGAIHRLA
+758 NERTPHCQGPIHSLA
-771 HVFQRWRDEMGKE
+771 HVFQHWRDEMGKE
-784 GTKEKFRKRL
+784 GTRNNFRKRL
-794 DQFSIFAGRNPLL
+794 DQFTVFAGRNPLL
-807 MSATGI
+807 MSATSKFNENNVKIELY